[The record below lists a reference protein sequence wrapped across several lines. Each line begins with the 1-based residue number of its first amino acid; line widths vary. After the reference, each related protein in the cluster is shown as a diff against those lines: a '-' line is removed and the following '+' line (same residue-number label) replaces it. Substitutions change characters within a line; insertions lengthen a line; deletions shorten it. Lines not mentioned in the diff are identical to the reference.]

1 MGIRPLAIDAGPAPG
16 PVLSAFALRQ
26 GVAVKPRGPLMI
38 EHRLIERM
46 IEVVRQQAGIAQEQR
61 KGDALFVDTVVDFI
75 RTSADRTHH
84 GKEEDILF
92 RELAAKPL
100 SAEDEQLMQ
109 QLLDEHRFARRTV
122 SELAQAKQ
130 EYLRGQTEALDT
142 VLAKLRV
149 LVGFYPEH
157 IRKEDR
163 VFFPNSEKY
172 SSEEEQQAMLGEFWE
187 FDRKMIHEKY
197 TAVVEHLEGLR

>member
-1 MGIRPLAIDAGPAPG
+1 
-16 PVLSAFALRQ
+16 
-26 GVAVKPRGPLMI
+26 MI

-46 IEVVRQQAGIAQEQR
+46 IEVVGQQVEVAQERR
-61 KGDALFVDTVVDFI
+61 KVDVLFVDTVVDFL
-75 RTSADRTHH
+75 RTYADRTHH

-92 RELAAKPL
+92 RELATKSL
-100 SAEDEQLMQ
+100 SPEDERVMQ
-109 QLLDEHRFARRTV
+109 ELLDEHRFARKTV
-122 SELAQAKQ
+122 GELVRAEQ
-130 EYLRGQTEALDT
+130 EYLRGQSEALDT

-172 SSEEEQQAMLGEFWE
+172 LSEGEQKAMLGEFWE

-197 TAVVEHLEGLR
+197 AAVVEQMEGLR

>member
-1 MGIRPLAIDAGPAPG
+1 
-16 PVLSAFALRQ
+16 
-26 GVAVKPRGPLMI
+26 MI

-46 IEVVRQQAGIAQEQR
+46 IELVRRQVGVAQEQR
-61 KGDALFVDTVVDFI
+61 KVDALFIDAVVDFV
-75 RTSADRTHH
+75 RTYADRTHH

-92 RELAAKPL
+92 RELAAKSL
-100 SAEDEQLMQ
+100 SPEDERMMQ
-109 QLLDEHRFARRTV
+109 ELLEEHRFARKTV
-122 SELAQAKQ
+122 GELVQAKQ
-130 EYLRGQTEALDT
+130 EYLRGQSEALDT

-172 SSEEEQQAMLGEFWE
+172 LSAEEQQAMLGEFWE

-197 TAVVEHLEGLR
+197 TAVVEQMEGLR